1 MALWQGRSHT
11 RPSGG
16 RFRPHRSKRP
26 FETGAE
32 RQETTIGPHRQKFAR
47 TRGCNQKIRLLKA
60 ETANVI
66 NSQTKTT
73 VNTPVLEVLENAANP
88 HYVRRNIITKGA
100 VIKTELGPARVTS
113 RPGQHGIIN
122 AILLER

>member
-16 RFRPHRSKRP
+16 RFRPQRSKRP
-26 FETGAE
+26 FEIGAE
-32 RQETTIGPHRQKFAR
+32 RQETTIGPGRQKFAR
-47 TRGCNQKIRLLKA
+47 TRGRNQKVRLLKA
-60 ETANVI
+60 EMANVI
-66 NSQTKTT
+66 DPETNSTT
-73 VNTPVLEVLENAANP
+73 RTPVLEVLENEANP

-100 VIKTELGPARVTS
+100 IVKTQLGPARVTS

-122 AILLER
+122 AILIER

>member
-16 RFRPHRSKRP
+16 RFRPHRAKRP

-47 TRGCNQKIRLLKA
+47 TRGCNRKVRLLKA
-60 ETANVI
+60 ETANV
-66 NSQTKTT
+66 K
-73 VNTPVLEVLENAANP
+73 TPVLEVLENAANP

-100 VIKTELGPARVTS
+100 VIKTEKGPARVTS